1 MTDRDRMRNDHS
13 ESTRRFVCP
22 KCSRPVAMRQEGS
35 RGLPR
40 FFPFCSERCKLIDL
54 GAWFDADYRIA
65 SKPDEDG
72 EESAG
77 EIPSVGRENTPE

>member
-54 GAWFDADYRIA
+54 GAWFDTDYRIA